1 MDSFVT
7 NVQFVSVFMRIA
19 KSMIERIL
27 LFE

>member
-7 NVQFVSVFMRIA
+7 NVQFVSVFMGIA

-27 LFE
+27 SFE